1 MRKMR
6 KILCLFLVVALF
18 AIGMVACTK
27 DGGGEK
33 KTDEGTATKEAT
45 IETTVESESITES
58 NPGTTEDDKPEETE
72 PITEDTREFGDIHI
86 RPLG

>member
-33 KTDEGTATKEAT
+33 QSDEGTATKEAT
-45 IETTVESESITES
+45 IEATVESESITES